1 MFTIKSLSLTLFC
14 LTSWFY
20 LLSPAVA
27 QVNSTDTPP
36 DFQSNEY
43 DALTGPGGI
52 NPMDLIHRANMS
64 TSRNQ
69 EQFQSDSQ
77 DQIND
82 AASEFKRQQQEHF
95 PNQNQNQTEA
105 Q

>member
-1 MFTIKSLSLTLFC
+1 MFTPKSLSLTLFC

-20 LLSPAVA
+20 LLSPALA
-27 QVNSTDTPP
+27 QVNSPDTPNY
-36 DFQSNEY
+36 QQNEQ
-43 DALTGPGGI
+43 DSLSGPGGI

-64 TSRNQ
+64 TSRNP

-77 DQIND
+77 NQIDD

-95 PNQNQNQTEA
+95 QNQTQTQTEA

>member
-27 QVNSTDTPP
+27 QVNSTDTTP
-36 DFQSNEY
+36 DYQSNEY

-52 NPMDLIHRANMS
+52 NPMDLIHRASMS

-77 DQIND
+77 NQIND

-95 PNQNQNQTEA
+95 QNQTQTEA

>member
-1 MFTIKSLSLTLFC
+1 MFTIKSLSLTLFF

-27 QVNSTDTPP
+27 QVNSTDTP
-36 DFQSNEY
+36 DFQPNEY

-69 EQFQSDSQ
+69 EEFQSDSQ
-77 DQIND
+77 NQIDD

-95 PNQNQNQTEA
+95 QNQTQTQTEA

>member
-20 LLSPAVA
+20 LLFPAVA
-27 QVNSTDTPP
+27 QVNSTDTP
-36 DFQSNEY
+36 DFQQNEY
-43 DALTGPGGI
+43 DSLTGPGGI

-69 EQFQSDSQ
+69 EEFQSDSQ
-77 DQIND
+77 NQIDD

-95 PNQNQNQTEA
+95 QNQNQIETEA